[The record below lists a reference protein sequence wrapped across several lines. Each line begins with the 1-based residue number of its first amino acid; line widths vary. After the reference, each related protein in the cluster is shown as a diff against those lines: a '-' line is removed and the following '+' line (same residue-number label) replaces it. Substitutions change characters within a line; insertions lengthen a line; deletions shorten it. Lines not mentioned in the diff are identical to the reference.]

1 VTSNC
6 SPPHGSEPIN
16 GHVMILCIP
25 AWFIVVGILTESF
38 QMGGESN
45 IGAALSVT
53 VMWERV

>member
-6 SPPHGSEPIN
+6 SPPHGSEAIN

-25 AWFIVVGILTESF
+25 AWFIVGILTESF
-38 QMGGESN
+38 QMGEDSN
-45 IGAALSVT
+45 IGVALSVT